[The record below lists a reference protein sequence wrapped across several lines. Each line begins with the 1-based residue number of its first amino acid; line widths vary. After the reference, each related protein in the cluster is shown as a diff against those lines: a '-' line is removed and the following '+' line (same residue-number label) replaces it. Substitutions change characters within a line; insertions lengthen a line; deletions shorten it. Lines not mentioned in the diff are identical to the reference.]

1 MKNIIYILI
10 VGAIFSSCNTALDKD
25 KVEDFIV
32 THYAEKI
39 GGEDAIDKLKED
51 AADSIM
57 MYNLSNGWIGR
68 PEWVNDYS
76 KIKAEWFYEDSII
89 AEVENIEVFG
99 NVASVYGNVSAY
111 ISGIKVQRGGFHSI
125 VGKQM
130 GKLVFKRHSWMNWNM
145 NRSSNSFVWPSTE
158 VKGAQSMYN
167 SMRYAMANLRNN
179 DALAYSDSL
188 VKLDPNL
195 AVAHLGEMHYLY
207 LNGKKEELTSLM
219 NEIKPKLDGASLAET
234 YTIAT
239 MMPSSSKQERL
250 KKYETALLYAANDP
264 LLRAWYAYY
273 LEDPK
278 TKVENIKI
286 GLKRF
291 PESSILNNMMA
302 YCMMDQDKFEEAKNY
317 LNVYLTVHPDEPN
330 AYDSM
335 GDLLLQMGD
344 TVNAKEMFFKA
355 YEISRTL
362 ASGPEDFFNTSKY
375 KAEAL
380 N

>member
-1 MKNIIYILI
+1 MKNIIYVLIL
-10 VGAIFSSCNTALDKD
+10 VVIFSSCNSGLEKE
-25 KVEDFIV
+25 KIEEFIV

-39 GGEDAIDKLKED
+39 GGEEAIDKLKED
-51 AADSIM
+51 AGDSLL
-57 MYNLSNGWIGR
+57 MYNLSNGWLGR

-76 KIKAEWFYEDSII
+76 KIKAEWFYEDSLI
-89 AEVENIEVFG
+89 AEVKNIEVFG

-111 ISGIKVQRGGFHSI
+111 ISGLKVYQGGFHSI

-158 VKGAQSMYN
+158 VEGAQSMYN
-167 SMRYAMANLRNN
+167 SMRYAMANFRNN

-188 VKLDPNL
+188 VNLDSNL
-195 AVAHLGEMHYLY
+195 AVAHLGKMHYLY
-207 LNGKKEELTSLM
+207 LNGKKEELISLM
-219 NEIKPKLDGASLAET
+219 NEIKPKLEGASLAET
-234 YTIAT
+234 YTIET
-239 MMPSSSKQERL
+239 MMPASSKEERL
-250 KKYETALLYAANDP
+250 RKYETALLYAANDP

-278 TKVENIKI
+278 SKVENIKI

-302 YCMMDQDKFEEAKNY
+302 YFMMDQDKFEEARNY

-344 TVNAKEMFFKA
+344 TLNAKEMFLKA
-355 YEISRTL
+355 YDMSRTL
-362 ASGPEDFFNTSKY
+362 SSGPEEFFNTSKD

>member
-1 MKNIIYILI
+1 
-10 VGAIFSSCNTALDKD
+10 
-25 KVEDFIV
+25 
-32 THYAEKI
+32 
-39 GGEDAIDKLKED
+39 
-51 AADSIM
+51 M

-89 AEVENIEVFG
+89 AEVENIAVFG

-362 ASGPEDFFNTSKY
+362 ASGPEDFFNTSNY

>member
-1 MKNIIYILI
+1 MKNIIYVLIL
-10 VGAIFSSCNTALDKD
+10 VAIFSSCNAGLDKE
-25 KVEDFIV
+25 KVEEFIV

-39 GGEDAIDKLKED
+39 GGEEAIDKLKED
-51 AADSIM
+51 AGDSLL
-57 MYNLSNGWIGR
+57 MYNLSSGWVGR
-68 PEWVNDYS
+68 PEWVNDQS
-76 KIKAEWFYEDSII
+76 KIKAEWFYEDSLI

-111 ISGIKVQRGGFHSI
+111 ISGLKVYQGGFHSI

-158 VKGAQSMYN
+158 VEGAQSMYN
-167 SMRYAMANLRNN
+167 SMRYAMANFRNN

-188 VKLDPNL
+188 VNLDSNL
-195 AVAHLGEMHYLY
+195 AVAHLGKIHYLY
-207 LNGKKEELTSLM
+207 LNGKKEELISLM
-219 NEIKPKLDGASLAET
+219 NEIKPKLEGASLAET
-234 YTIAT
+234 YTIET
-239 MMPSSSKQERL
+239 MIPSSSKEERL
-250 KKYETALLYAANDP
+250 RKYETALLYAANDP

-278 TKVENIKI
+278 SKVENIKI

-302 YCMMDQDKFEEAKNY
+302 YFMMDQDKFEEAINY

-344 TVNAKEMFFKA
+344 TLNAKEMFFKA
-355 YEISRTL
+355 YDMSRTL
-362 ASGPEDFFNTSKY
+362 SSGPEEFFNTSKD

>member
-1 MKNIIYILI
+1 MKNIIYVLIL
-10 VGAIFSSCNTALDKD
+10 VAIFTSCNAGLDKE
-25 KVEDFIV
+25 KVEKFII

-39 GGEDAIDKLKED
+39 GGEKAIDKLKED
-51 AADSIM
+51 AGDSLL
-57 MYNLSNGWIGR
+57 MYNLSSGWVGR
-68 PEWVNDYS
+68 PEWVNDHS
-76 KIKAEWFYEDSII
+76 KIKAEWFYEDSLI

-111 ISGIKVQRGGFHSI
+111 ISGLKVYQGGFHSI

-158 VKGAQSMYN
+158 VEGAQSMYN
-167 SMRYAMANLRNN
+167 SMRYAMANFRNN

-188 VKLDPNL
+188 VNIDSNL
-195 AVAHLGEMHYLY
+195 AVAHLGKMHYLY

-219 NEIKPKLDGASLAET
+219 NEIKPKLEGASLAET

-239 MMPSSSKQERL
+239 MMPSLSKEERL
-250 KKYETALLYAANDP
+250 KEYEAALLYAANDP

-278 TKVENIKI
+278 SKVENIKI

-302 YCMMDQDKFEEAKNY
+302 YFMMDQDKFEEAKNY

-344 TVNAKEMFFKA
+344 TLNAKEMFFKA
-355 YEISRTL
+355 YDMSRTL
-362 ASGPEDFFNTSKY
+362 SSGPEEFFNTSKD

>member
-1 MKNIIYILI
+1 MKNIIYVLIL
-10 VGAIFSSCNTALDKD
+10 VAIFTSCNAGLDKE
-25 KVEDFIV
+25 KVEKFII

-39 GGEDAIDKLKED
+39 GGEKAIDKLKED
-51 AADSIM
+51 AGDSLL
-57 MYNLSNGWIGR
+57 MYNLSSGWVGR
-68 PEWVNDYS
+68 PEWVNDHS
-76 KIKAEWFYEDSII
+76 KIKAEWFYEDSLI

-111 ISGIKVQRGGFHSI
+111 ISGLKVYQGGFHSI

-158 VKGAQSMYN
+158 VEGAQSMYN
-167 SMRYAMANLRNN
+167 SMRYAMANFRNN

-188 VKLDPNL
+188 VNIDSNL
-195 AVAHLGEMHYLY
+195 AVAHLGKMHYLY

-219 NEIKPKLDGASLAET
+219 NEIKPKLEGASLAET

-239 MMPSSSKQERL
+239 MMPSLSKEERL
-250 KKYETALLYAANDP
+250 KEYEAALLYAANDP

-278 TKVENIKI
+278 SKVENIKI

-302 YCMMDQDKFEEAKNY
+302 YFMMDQDKFEEARNY

-344 TVNAKEMFFKA
+344 TLNAKEMFFKA
-355 YEISRTL
+355 YDMSRTL
-362 ASGPEDFFNTSKY
+362 SSGPEEFFNTSKD

>member
-1 MKNIIYILI
+1 MKNIIYVLIL
-10 VGAIFSSCNTALDKD
+10 VVIFSSCNSGLDKE
-25 KVEDFIV
+25 KVEEFIV

-39 GGEDAIDKLKED
+39 GGEEAIDKLKED
-51 AADSIM
+51 AGDSLL
-57 MYNLSNGWIGR
+57 MYNLSNGWLGR
-68 PEWVNDYS
+68 PEWVNDHS
-76 KIKAEWFYEDSII
+76 KIKAEWFYEDSLI

-99 NVASVYGNVSAY
+99 NVASVYGNVSVY
-111 ISGIKVQRGGFHSI
+111 ISGLKVYQGGFHSI
-125 VGKQM
+125 IGKQM

-158 VKGAQSMYN
+158 VEGAQSMYN
-167 SMRYAMANLRNN
+167 SMRYAMANFRNN

-188 VKLDPNL
+188 VNLDSNL

-207 LNGKKEELTSLM
+207 LNGKKEELISLI
-219 NEIKPKLDGASLAET
+219 NEIKPKLEGASLAEK
-234 YTIAT
+234 YTIET
-239 MMPSSSKQERL
+239 MIPSSSKEERL
-250 KKYETALLYAANDP
+250 RKYETALLYAANDP

-278 TKVENIKI
+278 SKEENVKI

-302 YCMMDQDKFEEAKNY
+302 YFMMDQDKFEEAKNY

-344 TVNAKEMFFKA
+344 TLNAKEMFFKA
-355 YEISRTL
+355 YDMSRTL
-362 ASGPEDFFNTSKY
+362 SSGPEEFFNTSKD

>member
-1 MKNIIYILI
+1 MKNIIYVLIL
-10 VGAIFSSCNTALDKD
+10 VAIFTSCNPGLDKE
-25 KVEDFIV
+25 KLEEFIV

-39 GGEDAIDKLKED
+39 GGEEAIDKLKED
-51 AADSIM
+51 AGDSLL
-57 MYNLSNGWIGR
+57 MYNLSNGWVGR
-68 PEWVNDYS
+68 PEWVNDHS
-76 KIKAEWFYEDSII
+76 KIKAEWFYEDSLI

-111 ISGIKVQRGGFHSI
+111 ISGLKVYQGGFHSI

-145 NRSSNSFVWPSTE
+145 NKSSNSFVWPSTE
-158 VKGAQSMYN
+158 VEGAQSMYN
-167 SMRYAMANLRNN
+167 SMRYAMANFRNN

-188 VKLDPNL
+188 VNLDSNL
-195 AVAHLGEMHYLY
+195 AVAHLGKMHYLY
-207 LNGKKEELTSLM
+207 LNGKKEELIFLM
-219 NEIKPKLDGASLAET
+219 NEIKPKLEGASLAET

-239 MMPSSSKQERL
+239 MMPSLSKEERL
-250 KKYETALLYAANDP
+250 KKYEAALLYAANDP

-278 TKVENIKI
+278 SKVENIKI

-302 YCMMDQDKFEEAKNY
+302 YFMMDQDKFEEAKNY

-344 TVNAKEMFFKA
+344 TLNAKEMFFKA
-355 YEISRTL
+355 YDMSRTL
-362 ASGPEDFFNTSKY
+362 SSGPEEFFNTSKD

>member
-10 VGAIFSSCNTALDKD
+10 VGTIFSSCNTDLDKD

-362 ASGPEDFFNTSKY
+362 ASGPEDFFNTSNY